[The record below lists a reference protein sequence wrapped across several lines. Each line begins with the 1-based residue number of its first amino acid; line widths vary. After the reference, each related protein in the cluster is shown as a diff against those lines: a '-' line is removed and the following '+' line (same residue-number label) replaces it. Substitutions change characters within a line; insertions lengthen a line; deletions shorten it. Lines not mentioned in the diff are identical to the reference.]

1 MSLHVAWERQK
12 GYRAEMNAWPPSE
25 EQVQEH
31 RG

>member
-12 GYRAEMNAWPPSE
+12 GHHAEMNAWPHSE

-31 RG
+31 QG